1 MNDFDTLEK
10 YIDYVHIVD
19 DVPLKAP
26 TDLQSEIKILFK
38 KIQIKE
44 IGTNLFFTDIDSL

>member
-26 TDLQSEIKILFK
+26 TDLHSEIKILFK
-38 KIQIKE
+38 KI
-44 IGTNLFFTDIDSL
+44 